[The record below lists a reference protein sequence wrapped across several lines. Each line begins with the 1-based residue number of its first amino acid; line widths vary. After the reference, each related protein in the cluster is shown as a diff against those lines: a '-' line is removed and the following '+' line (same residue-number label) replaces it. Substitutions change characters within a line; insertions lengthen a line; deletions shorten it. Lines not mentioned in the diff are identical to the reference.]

1 MPRRA
6 SQLAVAPDFWR
17 ANMVDGCTDLMA
29 SAAHERAL
37 VSRSRGGDEAAFG
50 ELFDT
55 HKRRVYSLCLRITG
69 SEADAEE
76 LTQDTFLRVFRKIDS
91 FRGQSTF
98 YTWLHRLAIN
108 QVLMHLR
115 KKRLQSISLEE
126 VSRSSE
132 QHRGTWE
139 YSQDDRQLTGTTD
152 RIALNKAAAD
162 LPCGYRTAF
171 VLHDVEGYQH
181 HEIARMLNWS
191 VGASKSQ
198 LHKARRSLRALL
210 RPNDRKPVRPVLTR
224 TDQRLAVQAAG

>member
-1 MPRRA
+1 
-6 SQLAVAPDFWR
+6 
-17 ANMVDGCTDLMA
+17 MVDSGTDPMV

-37 VSRSRGGDEAAFG
+37 VSRAQGGDEAAFG
-50 ELFDT
+50 ELFET
-55 HKRRVYSLCLRITG
+55 HKRRIYSLCLRMTD
-69 SEADAEE
+69 SAADAED
-76 LTQDTFLRVFRKIDS
+76 LTQETFLRVFRKIDS

-115 KKRLQSISLEE
+115 KRRLQSISLEE
-126 VSRSSE
+126 AQPSSE
-132 QHRGTWE
+132 QHPFTRE
-139 YSQDDRQLTGTTD
+139 YPQDDRQLTGTVD

-198 LHKARRSLRALL
+198 LHKARRSLRARL
-210 RPNDRKPVRPVLTR
+210 RRNDRKPPQAVLSR
-224 TDQRLAVQAAG
+224 VDQRLASQVVG